1 MTKRERI
8 GACVVAGSM
17 AAVVAAGAWADG
29 TVVCWGLNDYGQCN
43 VPADLG
49 SVKGLGRGSG
59 NYGTTW
65 VIRSGMDVRGWGR
78 QDICSIVNLPKNAG
92 FVRKLAVG
100 EYWLS
105 YAREDLSG
113 GYSCDFSFAPTPQ
126 SLVDVATANNLT
138 VSCLADGAVQFN
150 GYCNYGNC
158 TIPSNASP
166 ARAVAAGFQFAM
178 SLRTDGSVVCWGRN
192 DYGQCNV
199 PADLGTVGKI
209 AAGAYHSMALRVDGT
224 VSCWGY
230 NFNGQCN
237 VPAKLGTVVDIA
249 GGYDHSV
256 ALQQDGTVCCWG
268 SNGAG
273 QCNVPAN
280 LGPVT
285 AISAGGFHTIA
296 LTCGLKVDNHLSP
309 NLGQFGFGQG
319 KQHTFAGLP
328 TTSAAPVTVTVWAR
342 GDLDLA
348 SEFLTISV
356 DGTVIGAAFNNVG
369 DVTSDC
375 GNSGQYRAAFT
386 LTEAQYAAF
395 ASDGSITVRAEP
407 SIGVSP
413 TQCGNAALYLQLD
426 TTRPYADCNG
436 NGRNDACDIDLN
448 PLLDCDQN
456 GVPDSCE
463 GTGGGT
469 DCNGNQIS
477 DSCEIVANPVLDC
490 DSNGEI
496 DSCEIAANPALDCN
510 TNGRIDSCDVVG
522 EFGVYDCDNDNLI
535 DTCEIAA
542 NPDLDCNL
550 NGRLDSC
557 DIATGTQDKDFD
569 GRPDSCEFA
578 KGDFNL
584 DGQINGA
591 DLAGLL
597 AIWGLANPPYGD
609 FNGDN
614 FIAGAD
620 LTILLSRWGPVVY

>member
-29 TVVCWGLNDYGQCN
+29 TVVCWGYNGQGQCN

-49 SVKGLGRGSG
+49 SVKGLGRGSA
-59 NYGTTW
+59 NYYNTW
-65 VIRSGMDVRGWGR
+65 VIRSGMDVRGWGL
-78 QDICSIVNLPKNAG
+78 QDCHIANLPKNAG
-92 FVRKLAVG
+92 FIRKLAVSN
-100 EYWLS
+100 YWLS

-113 GYSCDFSFAPTPQ
+113 GNACGYGPASQ
-126 SLVDVATANNLT
+126 SLVDVAANYNFV
-138 VSCLADGAVQFN
+138 VSCLADGAVQMN
-150 GYCNYGNC
+150 GCC
-158 TIPSNASP
+158 TAPSDATP
-166 ARAVAAGFQFAM
+166 ARAVAAGEYFAM
-178 SLRTDGSVVCWGRN
+178 SLRTDGSVVCWGN
-192 DYGQCNV
+192 NGYGQCNA
-199 PADLGTVGKI
+199 PADLGTVSKI
-209 AAGAYHSMALRVDGT
+209 AAGRYHSMALRVDGT
-224 VSCWGY
+224 VACWGY
-230 NFNGQCN
+230 NDYGQCN
-237 VPAKLGTVVDIA
+237 VPTKLGAVVDIA
-249 GGYDHSV
+249 GGYYHSV
-256 ALQQDGTVCCWG
+256 ALQQDGTVRCWG
-268 SNGAG
+268 YNGSG
-273 QCNVPAN
+273 QCSVPAN

-285 AISAGGFHTIA
+285 AISAGTEHTIA

-309 NLGQFGFGQG
+309 NLGQFGFGEG

-356 DGTVIGAAFNNVG
+356 DGTVVGAAFNNVG
-369 DVTSDC
+369 DASDC
-375 GNSGQYRAAFT
+375 DGGGNGLYRAAFT

-395 ASDGSITVRAEP
+395 AADGSITLRAEP

-477 DSCEIVANPVLDC
+477 DSCEIVANPVIDC

-522 EFGVYDCDNDNLI
+522 EFGVFDCDNDNLI

-542 NPDLDCNL
+542 NPGLDCNL

-614 FIAGAD
+614 YIAGAD
-620 LTILLSRWGPVVY
+620 LSILLSRWGPVVY

>member
-17 AAVVAAGAWADG
+17 AAVVAASAWADG
-29 TVVCWGLNDYGQCN
+29 TVVCWGYNDYGQCN

-59 NYGTTW
+59 NYYNTW
-65 VIRSGMDVRGWGR
+65 VIRSGLDGAGWGNADPCLEFPKNSGFLGRLAVREGSPIFVRG
-78 QDICSIVNLPKNAG
+78 DLTVSSLPCG
-92 FVRKLAVG
+92 
-100 EYWLS
+100 Y
-105 YAREDLSG
+105 G
-113 GYSCDFSFAPTPQ
+113 GAFSQAI
-126 SLVDVATANNLT
+126 DVATNYYFTL
-138 VSCLADGAVQFN
+138 SRLADGTIRFS
-150 GYCNYGNC
+150 GDCLYGVC
-158 TIPSNASP
+158 TVPAAASP
-166 ARAVAAGFQFAM
+166 SSAVAAGNWFGV
-178 SLRTDGSVVCWGRN
+178 SLRTDANIVCWGRN
-192 DYGQCNV
+192 DLGQCNA
-199 PADLGTVGKI
+199 PATIGSVSKI
-209 AAGAYHSMALRVDGT
+209 AAGGFHSMALRIDGS
-224 VSCWGY
+224 VACWGSDAE
-230 NFNGQCN
+230 GQCA
-237 VPAKLGTVVDIA
+237 VPENLGTVVEIA
-249 GGYDHSV
+249 GGGKHSV
-256 ALQQDGTVCCWG
+256 ALDQDGTVHCWG
-268 SNGAG
+268 FSAYG
-273 QCNVPAN
+273 QCHVPASI
-280 LGPVT
+280 GPVT
-285 AISAGGFHTIA
+285 AISAGGLHTMAIS
-296 LTCGLKVDNHLSP
+296 CGLKVDNHISP
-309 NLGQFGFGQG
+309 NLGQFGFGEG
-319 KQHTFAGLP
+319 KQHTFAELP
-328 TTSAAPVTVTVWAR
+328 AASAAPVTVTVWAR

-356 DGTVIGAAFNNVG
+356 DGIVVGAAFNNVG

-375 GNSGQYRAAFT
+375 GSSGQYRAAFT

-426 TTRPYADCNG
+426 TTRPCADCNG

-522 EFGVYDCDNDNLI
+522 EFGVFDCDNDNLI

-542 NPDLDCNL
+542 NPGLDCNL

-614 FIAGAD
+614 YIAGAD
-620 LTILLSRWGPVVY
+620 LSILLSRWGPVVY